1 MNYIYRQYTKDIEPG
16 DKYVSL
22 GNYDDRNYTHT
33 INLNEI
39 SHRQIKN
46 NVYGDVL
53 KIEYVGDE
61 IPKHVIG
68 LKFEYKFNF
77 NTTKKISIA
86 NYNRCYDFD
95 LYELSKNLLYLTFDD
110 KFNNDVDNLSDTLIE
125 LKFGDSF
132 NQNINKYPK
141 ILEKLIFGDCFNK
154 EINSL
159 PETLTHLQ
167 FGDKFN
173 KSIKNLPNS
182 IKHLYLGIFF
192 RKNINKLPNSIENL
206 TINGKIVE
214 KIENLPYSLKHLFLD
229 DDYDYNFSKY
239 RNIDIK
245 VNANILPPLL
255 EYFNTNKYF
264 NNSKNKI
271 YFNNLPSKLKSLS
284 INHNYSKNINNL
296 PYSLKTI
303 SIYSNHKNNYLNKL
317 PSSINYLIYD
327 ATYQI
332 KHLPHTITELM
343 ITERYNKNLDF
354 IPESIKVLRL
364 LYYAKPINDLPS
376 SIEKIYLIG
385 VNKNL
390 INKMYW
396 HKIVE

>member
-1 MNYIYRQYTKDIEPG
+1 MNYIYRQYTKDIEPD
-16 DKYVSL
+16 DKYVILS
-22 GNYDDRNYTHT
+22 NYNDRNYTHT

-46 NVYGDVL
+46 NVYGDSVI
-53 KIEYVGDE
+53 IEYIGDE
-61 IPKHVIG
+61 IPNHVIG
-68 LKFEYKFNF
+68 LKFSYNFNL

-110 KFNNDVDNLSDTLIE
+110 KFNNNVDNLSDTLIK
-125 LKFGDSF
+125 LTFGNSF

-159 PETLTHLQ
+159 PETLVYLE

-173 KSIKNLPNS
+173 KSVKNLPNS
-182 IKHLYLGIFF
+182 IKHLDLGMCF
-192 RKNINKLPNSIENL
+192 RKNINKLPNSIEKL
-206 TINGKIVE
+206 IINGKITE
-214 KIENLPYSLKHLFLD
+214 KIENLPYSLKHLYLD
-229 DDYDYNFSKY
+229 DDHDYNYSKY
-239 RNIDIK
+239 KYIDVK

-255 EYFNTNKYF
+255 EYFNTNKHF
-264 NNSKNKI
+264 NNHKNI
-271 YFNNLPSKLKSLS
+271 MYFNNLPSKLKSLF
-284 INHNYSKNINNL
+284 INHRYSKNINNL

-317 PSSINYLIYD
+317 PSSINYLIYNSN
-327 ATYQI
+327 YQI
-332 KHLPHTITELM
+332 NHLPYTITELM
-343 ITERYNKNLDF
+343 ITERYGGNLDF
-354 IPESIKVLRL
+354 IPESIKILRL
-364 LYYAKPINDLPS
+364 NFYAKSINDLPS
-376 SIEKIYLIG
+376 SIEKIYLLG
-385 VNKNL
+385 VDKNL